1 MYVLM
6 GIIITIIIAII
17 TIKEGFFLLYLL
29 GLIISIIVLASI
41 VPIRQFF
48 FYKNTKE
55 TVVYKFS
62 QELFSRHQN
71 ENLKDNFE
79 EFKKI
84 EYLYEL
90 P

>member
-41 VPIRQFF
+41 VPICQFF

-71 ENLKDNFE
+71 DNLRDDFE
-79 EFKKI
+79 ELKEI

>member
-1 MYVLM
+1 M
-6 GIIITIIIAII
+6 
-17 TIKEGFFLLYLL
+17 
-29 GLIISIIVLASI
+29 LASV
-41 VPIRQFF
+41 VPICQFF

-55 TVVYKFS
+55 TIVYKFS

-79 EFKKI
+79 GLKEI
-84 EYLYEL
+84 EYSREL